1 MLRAI
6 AVCRDAV
13 YLVGAY
19 GKGDDTRPAAW
30 SSPDGRTWAEF
41 PVFAES
47 YYGVRSVMHTV
58 ACRDGGDVAAIGGKP
73 GGAHGNPRVSSYDLV
88 TEAGDGAAPHGV
100 LKEVHAR
107 FELFGGP
114 TATNVGRLDAGPDG
128 WIITGNRASGAA
140 VWLSPD
146 AAAFEI
152 VEGAPVLSSSAE
164 RATWAAD
171 AAAHGGEWVVVGGVV
186 AQGRSDRDPAAW
198 VSADGLTWRS
208 VSVPAEPE
216 YDELAVVTPYRDGL
230 VAVGISGPTFRAW
243 RLDDSGWQAA
253 GRFAST
259 RPTAPAAGPAGAANA
274 ADLTASGDHLIA
286 AVADGTAYQLW
297 LSSDGGETW
306 RPVPVRMHLPFG
318 ATRAVALG
326 GLPGVGGEPDRVLL
340 AGDDGAAGRLFLAE
354 LPES

>member
-1 MLRAI
+1 
-6 AVCRDAV
+6 
-13 YLVGAY
+13 
-19 GKGDDTRPAAW
+19 
-30 SSPDGRTWAEF
+30 
-41 PVFAES
+41 
-47 YYGVRSVMHTV
+47 
-58 ACRDGGDVAAIGGKP
+58 
-73 GGAHGNPRVSSYDLV
+73 
-88 TEAGDGAAPHGV
+88 
-100 LKEVHAR
+100 
-107 FELFGGP
+107 
-114 TATNVGRLDAGPDG
+114 
-128 WIITGNRASGAA
+128 
-140 VWLSPD
+140 
-146 AAAFEI
+146 
-152 VEGAPVLSSSAE
+152 
-164 RATWAAD
+164 
-171 AAAHGGEWVVVGGVV
+171 
-186 AQGRSDRDPAAW
+186 
-198 VSADGLTWRS
+198 
-208 VSVPAEPE
+208 VPAEPE

-243 RLDDSGWQAA
+243 RLDDAGWQAA

-306 RPVPVRMHLPFG
+306 RPVPVPMHLPFG

>member
-208 VSVPAEPE
+208 VPVPAEPE

-306 RPVPVRMHLPFG
+306 RPVPVPMHLPFG